1 MTESSTMAMQLSEE
15 KHASVSDSEDDE
27 DIPVGTKFGGLRDS
41 MAPRREYNSRK
52 NHEQSKMLLPEDSTT
67 SMTHNDSSSRSGSDK
82 HVNFDRVSERE
93 FRMTLGRHPEAK
105 GTPLELSWS
114 FRENGRS
121 ITLEEHEQQRQ
132 TSGQGLRRMAKN
144 RREEIALRNHSRESV
159 KLVQE
164 ELKEIRQSRE
174 KGKNEDIETELAK
187 ESKQSQPK
195 KKGLMGKLFKRN
207 KGKK

>member
-1 MTESSTMAMQLSEE
+1 MTESSTIAMQLSEE
-15 KHASVSDSEDDE
+15 NVSDSEDDE

-41 MAPRREYNSRK
+41 MAPRREHNSRK

-164 ELKEIRQSRE
+164 ELMEIRQSRE

-195 KKGLMGKLFKRN
+195 KKGLMGKLFKR
-207 KGKK
+207 KKDKE

>member
-1 MTESSTMAMQLSEE
+1 MTESSTIAMQLSEE
-15 KHASVSDSEDDE
+15 NVSDSEDDE

-41 MAPRREYNSRK
+41 MAPRREHNSRK

-132 TSGQGLRRMAKN
+132 TSGQGLRRLAKN

-164 ELKEIRQSRE
+164 ELMEIRQSRE

-195 KKGLMGKLFKRN
+195 KKGLMGKLFKR
-207 KGKK
+207 KKDKE

>member
-1 MTESSTMAMQLSEE
+1 MTESSTIAMQLSEE
-15 KHASVSDSEDDE
+15 NVSDSEDDE
-27 DIPVGTKFGGLRDS
+27 DIPMGTKFGGLRDS
-41 MAPRREYNSRK
+41 MAPRREHNSRK

-132 TSGQGLRRMAKN
+132 TSGQGLRRLAKN

-164 ELKEIRQSRE
+164 ELMEIRQSRE

-195 KKGLMGKLFKRN
+195 KKGLMGKLFKR
-207 KGKK
+207 KKDKE